1 MFIIASNN
9 FFQEFKFFI
18 LDYSCFSLFRFF
30 DKVFSI
36 LKKLN
41 ANLLRNVC
49 HMLRLNNPENV
60 IKKCKYTEKKSTE
73 HLRESRPKVAPTESS
88 QQSNHL

>member
-1 MFIIASNN
+1 
-9 FFQEFKFFI
+9 
-18 LDYSCFSLFRFF
+18 
-30 DKVFSI
+30 
-36 LKKLN
+36 
-41 ANLLRNVC
+41 
-49 HMLRLNNPENV
+49 MLRLNNPENV